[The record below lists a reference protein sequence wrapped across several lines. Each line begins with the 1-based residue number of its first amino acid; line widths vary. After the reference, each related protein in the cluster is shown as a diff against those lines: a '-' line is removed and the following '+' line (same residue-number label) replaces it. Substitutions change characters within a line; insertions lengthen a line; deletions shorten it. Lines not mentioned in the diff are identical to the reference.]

1 VPNPA
6 APNRIAPFLLALGLL
21 VPAGAAAAPPE
32 GGELPA
38 ARCAPEGV
46 PPDAELEAAGAT
58 IGEIVVCAEEIFDL
72 SDPAESGWIYRTAD
86 KLHRK
91 TRRQVVERQLLF
103 RGGEPYRGA
112 LLAESERLLRAQNVF
127 YSARVL
133 PIRYHDGVVDVG
145 VTTRDNWS
153 LKPSISFKRTGGT
166 NKLRFDV
173 QESNFLGWAKDVTIA
188 REDNVD
194 RTTLLLRYRDPQLF
208 GTRMRLEA
216 SYSDNSDGRF
226 ELFDLRLPFFALDTR
241 RAFGTYLFDGSLDV
255 DRYELGEVRDSFHRR
270 DEYIEGWVGVSPGL
284 VGSSARRLRAGF
296 TFDESEFSPT
306 AEYPDAPIPENRKL
320 AYPWISLQW
329 IEDRFVVER
338 DVDRIDRPED
348 LNLGWNASG
357 RLGWSSRQWGA
368 DRDAL
373 VFEAGAARG
382 WRASPRQ
389 LLFPSAALR
398 ARLDSGRPDPL
409 LASLG
414 LRYHLRLPR
423 AQALYAAA
431 SFDFARN
438 LESDQQL
445 LLGGDT
451 GLRGYPLRYQEGD
464 RRALFTLEQRWY
476 GSREILRVVRLG
488 AAAFVDVGRAWFAG
502 QQPGPADRGWL
513 TDLGVGLRIAP
524 SRSAH
529 ANVVRLEVAFPMNR
543 ADGIDSVQYLVT
555 TSETF

>member
-1 VPNPA
+1 MPNPA

-38 ARCAPEGV
+38 ARCTPQGV
-46 PPDAELEAAGAT
+46 PPNAELEAAGAT

-72 SDPAESGWIYRTAD
+72 SDPAESGWIYRAAD
-86 KLHRK
+86 KVHRK
-91 TRRQVVERQLLF
+91 TRRPVVERQLLF
-103 RGGEPYRGA
+103 RSGEPYRAA
-112 LLAESERLLRAQNVF
+112 LLAESERLLRAQNTF

-133 PIRYHDGVVDVG
+133 PIRFRDGVVDVG

-153 LKPSISFKRTGGT
+153 LKPSISYRRTGGT

-173 QESNFLGWAKDVTIA
+173 QESNFLGWGKDVTIA
-188 REDNVD
+188 REENVD

-208 GTRMRLEA
+208 GTRMRLET

-226 ELFDLRLPFFALDTR
+226 ALFDLRLPFFALDSR
-241 RAFGTYLFDGSLDV
+241 RAFGAYLYDGSLDV

-270 DEYIEGWVGVSPGL
+270 DEYVEGWIGVSPGL
-284 VGSSARRLRAGF
+284 IGSSTRRLRLGF
-296 TFDESEFSPT
+296 TFDESEFSATP
-306 AEYPDAPIPENRKL
+306 EYPDAPIPENRKL
-320 AYPWISLQW
+320 SYPWVSLQW
-329 IEDRFVVER
+329 LEDRYVVER

-348 LNLGWNASG
+348 LNLGWNAAG

-373 VFEAGAARG
+373 VFEAAAARG

-398 ARLDSGRPDPL
+398 GRLDSGRPDPL

-502 QQPGPADRGWL
+502 QPPGPADRGWL